1 MEPIKQ
7 NTSKQ
12 MVYNERKN
20 HLGGFMDKKVR
31 WGLVSTARINQK
43 VMPSIKRSDRGEL
56 TAVASRDLKKAKKYA
71 RKNNIPHYYGSY
83 EELLAS
89 PEIDAV
95 YISLPHHL
103 HKEWSI
109 KALNAGKHVLCE
121 KPFAL
126 TVEDV
131 DEMFA
136 AATANNK
143 ILQEAF
149 MYLHHPQM
157 KILSDLLAEK
167 VIGDV
172 QLVRAFFS
180 FRLDNF
186 NDIRMVPEYG
196 GGSIWDIGVYP
207 ISFAQFVFGEPPEAI
222 TAAKISDIENSI
234 DLSLFATLEYSSD
247 RMAQIGSSFS
257 TPYYTAAEIFGTN
270 GHIILPSPFNNL
282 EKVRRIE
289 WVDAK
294 DKKHTIRVPKK
305 PLYDGEIENMHD
317 AILNSKP
324 ALVTHE
330 QTRNHIKTVLE
341 ILEAAKEK

>member
-1 MEPIKQ
+1 
-7 NTSKQ
+7 
-12 MVYNERKN
+12 
-20 HLGGFMDKKVR
+20 
-31 WGLVSTARINQK
+31 
-43 VMPSIKRSDRGEL
+43 
-56 TAVASRDLKKAKKYA
+56 
-71 RKNNIPHYYGSY
+71 
-83 EELLAS
+83 
-89 PEIDAV
+89 
-95 YISLPHHL
+95 
-103 HKEWSI
+103 
-109 KALNAGKHVLCE
+109 
-121 KPFAL
+121 
-126 TVEDV
+126 
-131 DEMFA
+131 MFA

-270 GHIILPSPFNNL
+270 GHIVLPSPFNNL

-289 WVDAK
+289 WYDAK
-294 DKKHTIRVPKK
+294 NKKNTPSASPKK
-305 PLYDGEIENMHD
+305 PLYDGEIEKH
-317 AILNSKP
+317 ARCHPQQQTRPSSP
-324 ALVTHE
+324 HE